1 MGFSVGTIE
10 FNLRSLEFGR
20 RYEVKEEGRNRLEEE
35 SKRCA
40 SEKMEEIYKTKIHE
54 KITIL
59 EDCYSLKYEHRPLY
73 RSGERRPQSP
83 KPPVSR

>member
-35 SKRCA
+35 SKRF
-40 SEKMEEIYKTKIHE
+40 
-54 KITIL
+54 
-59 EDCYSLKYEHRPLY
+59 
-73 RSGERRPQSP
+73 
-83 KPPVSR
+83 